1 MPEKEEQPKKLVIKA
16 SSEKYY
22 VVGEKSV
29 DISIEMS
36 EKTVHRNIGTAD
48 DKATAAFMENF
59 RQPLAEFVGYIDTAL
74 TDGTLP
80 ASRLFEILTQHL
92 KNASEQAIRE
102 IVAETFKPKTDRVG
116 VQVPEDEVP
125 ADSQKDDLMN

>member
-1 MPEKEEQPKKLVIKA
+1 
-16 SSEKYY
+16 
-22 VVGEKSV
+22 
-29 DISIEMS
+29 MS

-48 DKATAAFMENF
+48 DRATAAFMENF

-74 TDGTLP
+74 TDGKLP

-92 KNASEQAIRE
+92 KNASEQAVKE

-116 VQVPEDEVP
+116 AQFSEDEVP
-125 ADSQKDDLMN
+125 TDSQKDDLMN